1 MKKVAV
7 FFLLVIL
14 WVVPVI
20 SGWNFI
26 KTFPASANLNWMSG
40 VNNGIVVDRDG
51 KIWIQSYSDV
61 VDSIDVGGGTY
72 RKTGV
77 IRVFNPDGSEVPFSP
92 IKTITVTDNNG
103 TTTDTLF
110 GTGNGLTL
118 DHQGN
123 IISVKPKFSM
133 YRIDYKT
140 GAGMKKM
147 LQFPDVLVTP
157 AVDSLGYIYIAFVNP
172 NWNSTVLN
180 SDFTNSGS
188 IVSNNVT
195 NFGRCIAVTKD
206 GKDVFI
212 PRFDLKATLH
222 YHNNLGPQGNYTFAD
237 TVLKGLVV
245 ENSVWD
251 KKANLWV
258 TGGNA
263 ASGNPDPPYS
273 SYTWYAYNVQTH
285 SIVDSIQWNGNVNND
300 PRPRGIAFS
309 VTGDTAYVAVFH
321 QDQNFVQMFRR
332 APAPVQKIVTFQ
344 AELDSLILEGF
355 DVNTDSVIV
364 NGDFNGWNNNT
375 KMTRIAST
383 SQYQYTTTITRFAGD
398 TVQFKFRAFP
408 AAKYTNGGWD
418 LLPPTVFTNRKFVFS
433 GTDTVLP
440 FIRPAIH
447 KVPTGPPNTK
457 SALLDGFQDRIRIT
471 DGSPV
476 NPNAKPSTYIITG
489 HTITVEAWIFPM
501 NVPPPGSGYTII
513 SRPYFNAK
521 PWQSYELRINNFG
534 NIGHEPRIEF
544 IISDGD
550 TAGHWGSALD
560 VKKVRVGQ
568 WTHVA
573 GTYDGSMV
581 KLYIND
587 TLVSANPYSANLGAG
602 NTGLYIGGITSQ
614 YFQGM
619 IDEVRLWN
627 IARAQNEIQSWM
639 NATLVGNESG
649 LVGYWPMDS
658 TYLSGNNVV
667 TVDRTSNHNDLI
679 VQFDTK
685 ILPFPEGSTVT
696 LKPTNLS
703 LVSDF
708 GEAVSG
714 AFYRAHLLADGW
726 PRPSI
731 AVTQTPQGMGV
742 NGDSLLWIPSENQFG
757 QFPVIA
763 TVTNVAGS
771 LTDTVYVYSE
781 ALRSSYNQLEVD
793 VTNRGKIGTW
803 GQYDKGLKFRGRN
816 GLFLAD
822 FSLVD
827 RNSAKYAGGLYSTQ
841 NSFHPLEGF
850 TDAQSRLP
858 GFTAFRT
865 SFDDAWEPNRIGVRV
880 TQTVYSSTNPDND
893 KYAIV
898 EFKTVNQSGSPID
911 DLFAQLSTDFDIGA
925 VVNNWG
931 GYDSL
936 LQMSYG
942 FEIGG
947 ANDQNFYGF
956 SLLNRTAS
964 GAALI
969 LNGQDSNYFRSTK
982 NLTNFVYPSLKPGD
996 TRNQISAGPYSLA
1009 VGETL
1014 TVAFAVLAGDNLA
1027 DISQSAFRARQA
1039 YNSVQ
1044 GINISNAKILA
1055 VKDVPNDNGKQVRV
1069 TWKYSPSPAQNG
1081 IQKFA
1086 VWRMDSVR
1094 TFVGEAPS
1102 LNDSLYSIVVPTLF
1116 DSTKSKGIY
1125 YSRFQI
1131 SAHTLAPFVYS
1142 VSVIDSGYSLD
1153 NLVPQ
1158 APGNLNVLATGPTQ
1172 NTLKWNGVPDK
1183 DLFSYKVYRSTSAT
1197 FTPDIS
1203 TFLGYSADT
1212 LYVDNAISP
1221 NVKYYYTVTAIDYSG
1236 NESASA
1242 GIVTSVHSYG
1252 EQVPTVYSL
1261 SQNYPNPF
1269 NPATTIQFGIPEAS
1283 NVTLKIYDALGREV
1297 ATLVDGQLSPA
1308 YYSYTWSA
1316 GNLSSGMYIYR
1327 MTATSVKG
1335 EKKQLFNQV
1344 KKLLLMK

>member
-1 MKKVAV
+1 MYRSILAV
-7 FFLLVIL
+7 LLLFSCATVGSAQTTITFQADMSVLIAAGFSPATDSIVVNGSFNGWNSQVRMQPTANPNVYSYQLNAGAFVGQTLQYKFKAFPNARFLN
-14 WVVPVI
+14 
-20 SGWNFI
+20 SGWEDNQPTASNNREYFYNGGVV
-26 KTFPASANLNWMSG
+26 TLPVVSPA
-40 VNNGIVVDRDG
+40 
-51 KIWIQSYSDV
+51 
-61 VDSIDVGGGTY
+61 
-72 RKTGV
+72 
-77 IRVFNPDGSEVPFSP
+77 
-92 IKTITVTDNNG
+92 ITVK
-103 TTTDTLF
+103 DT
-110 GTGNGLTL
+110 
-118 DHQGN
+118 
-123 IISVKPKFSM
+123 
-133 YRIDYKT
+133 
-140 GAGMKKM
+140 
-147 LQFPDVLVTP
+147 
-157 AVDSLGYIYIAFVNP
+157 IA
-172 NWNSTVLN
+172 
-180 SDFTNSGS
+180 
-188 IVSNNVT
+188 NNVT
-195 NFGRCIAVTKD
+195 VTFRVNMFGAKEKYNHQLISGLQKVLIAGSDLPLQWPSQWNYTDSSKLIQLYDD
-206 GKDVFI
+206 GNSVHGDSIAGDKIYSAKLTFLASNSISKNIQYKYAAIFTGVD
-212 PRFDLKATLH
+212 TLH
-222 YHNNLGPQGNYTFAD
+222 GGVAFLDNERAYGDNYHLQLNDVSGSQ
-237 TVLKGLVV
+237 
-245 ENSVWD
+245 
-251 KKANLWV
+251 V
-258 TGGNA
+258 TYSAFGG
-263 ASGNPDPPYS
+263 GIPPV
-273 SYTWYAYNVQTH
+273 TR
-285 SIVDSIQWNGNVNND
+285 SI
-300 PRPRGIAFS
+300 
-309 VTGDTAYVAVFH
+309 
-321 QDQNFVQMFRR
+321 
-332 APAPVQKIVTFQ
+332 TFQ

-355 DVNTDSVIV
+355 DVNTDSIIV

-375 KMTRIAST
+375 KMPRNGST
-383 SQYQYTTTITRFAGD
+383 SQYQYTTSITRFAGD

-408 AAKYTNGGWD
+408 APKYTNGGWD
-418 LLPPTVFTNRKFVFS
+418 LLPPTVFTNRNFVFS
-433 GTDTVLP
+433 GNDTVLP

-447 KVPTGPPNTK
+447 TVQTGAPNTK
-457 SALLDGFQDRIRIT
+457 SAYLDGFQDRIRIT
-471 DGSPV
+471 DQTPV
-476 NPNAKPSTYIITG
+476 NPAAIPSAYIITG
-489 HTITVEAWIFPM
+489 KTITVEAWIYPM
-501 NVPPPGSGYTII
+501 GVPSEGSGYTII

-534 NIGHEPRIEF
+534 YFVHEPRIEF
-544 IISDGD
+544 VISDGD
-550 TAGHWGSALD
+550 TMGHWGSALD

-602 NTGLYIGGITSQ
+602 NTGLYVGGITSQ
-614 YFQGM
+614 YFRGM

-627 IARAQNEIQSWM
+627 IARGQNEIQSSM

-649 LVGYWPMDS
+649 LAGYWPMDS

-679 VQFDTK
+679 VQFDAK
-685 ILPFPEGSTVT
+685 LLPFPEGSAVSI
-696 LKPTNLS
+696 KPTNLS
-703 LVSDF
+703 LVSNF

-714 AFYRAHLLADGW
+714 AFYKAHLLADGW

-731 AVTQTPQGMGV
+731 TITQKPQGMGSD
-742 NGDSLLWIPSENQFG
+742 GDSLLWIPSENQFG
-757 QFPVIA
+757 QFPVVA

-781 ALRSSYNQLEVD
+781 AVHSSYNQIEVD
-793 VTNRGKIGTW
+793 ATNRGKIGTW

-827 RNSAKYAGGLYSTQ
+827 RNSTKYAGGLYSTQ
-841 NSFHPLEGF
+841 NSFHPLEAF

-880 TQTVYSSTNPDND
+880 TQTVYSSTSPDND

-898 EFKTVNQSGSPID
+898 EFKTINQSGSPID
-911 DLFAQLSTDFDIGA
+911 DLFAQLSADFDIGA
-925 VVNNWG
+925 YASDWG

-969 LNGQDSNYFRSTK
+969 LSGQDSNYFRSTK
-982 NLTNFVYPSLKPGD
+982 NLTNFVHPSLKPGD
-996 TRNQISAGPYSLA
+996 TRNQISAGPYTIA
-1009 VGETL
+1009 AGETL
-1014 TVAFAVLAGDNLA
+1014 TVAFAVFAGDNLA
-1027 DISQSAFRARQA
+1027 DIAQSAFRARQA
-1039 YNSVQ
+1039 YNTAQ
-1044 GINISNAKILA
+1044 GVNISNAKILA
-1055 VKDVPNDNGKQVRV
+1055 VKDIPNDNGRQVRV
-1069 TWKYSPSPAQNG
+1069 TWKYTPSPAQNG

-1102 LNDSLYSIVVPTLF
+1102 LNDSVYSMVVPTLF

-1125 YSRFQI
+1125 YSRFQV

-1142 VSVIDSGYSLD
+1142 ISAIDSGYSLD

-1158 APGNLNVLATGPTQ
+1158 APGNLTIAATGPTQ

-1183 DLFSYKVYRSTSAT
+1183 DLFSYKVYRSTNAT

-1203 TFLGYSADT
+1203 TFLAYSADT
-1212 LYVDNAISP
+1212 LYVDNAATQ

-1236 NESASA
+1236 NESPTA
-1242 GIVTSVHSYG
+1242 GIVTSAHSYG
-1252 EQVPTVYSL
+1252 EQIPTVYSL

-1269 NPATTIQFGIPEAS
+1269 NPTTTIQFGIPEAS

-1297 ATLVDGQLSPA
+1297 ATLVNGQLPPA
-1308 YYSYTWSA
+1308 YYSYNWSA

-1327 MTATSVKG
+1327 ITATSVNG
-1335 EKKQLFNQV
+1335 EKKQLFSQV